1 MSSHILWAT
10 RISLTIS
17 CVFGPKMPKKALPAT
32 PPLPTMF
39 GTTKPPLSQRL
50 PDPQSDSLPT
60 LPMAKKPPAEPIIP
74 LDDSDIPEKQDTAG
88 GEEYGAAQIDKL
100 EGLEAVRKRPGMYI
114 GDPDERGL
122 HHCVFEVLDNSIDE
136 HLAGYCTRV
145 EVSIHSD
152 GSVSIRDNGRG
163 IPVEVH
169 PKFKIP
175 TLELVLTNLHAGGKF
190 GQGAYKYSGGL
201 HGVGAKCV
209 NALSTWFKVEVMREG
224 KVHFMSFAQGK
235 TTQPLTVLSELK
247 NKKQT
252 GTFVTFLPDPEI
264 FTITVTFKF
273 ERLAGRLRELAFLN
287 PGIEIV
293 LTDERDDE
301 EHRPRS
307 ETFFY
312 KHGIQEFVRQLGET
326 RTVIHPKPIVIS
338 RQREEIFVDAVLQ
351 YNDSYTDQILCF
363 ANSIP
368 NPDGGTHLTG
378 LRTALTRAINQY
390 AKANNLL
397 KEKDPALSGDD
408 VREGLTAVLSDKLP
422 HPRFESQT
430 KVKLVN
436 TEVEGV
442 VNSSIY
448 EGLMDHFDQ
457 NPPVAKK
464 VIEKA
469 LTAARAREAARKARE
484 TVRKSA
490 LTGGGL
496 PGKLA
501 DCSERD
507 PSLTELYIVE
517 GDSAGGSA
525 KQGRDRRFQAILPIR
540 GKLINV
546 QKARLD
552 KVLQNTEIQTMITAI
567 GTGIGDGDQEGAFN
581 IEKLRYGRIIIMT
594 DADVDG
600 SHIRTL
606 LLTFFYNQMPQLIRR
621 GHVFIAQPPLYQIK
635 RKKRE
640 EYVDDDVQLNRI
652 LISLGAEELKLVNI
666 ADKKEIP
673 AAQLKEILELLDR
686 LEKSSEAIRRLGGDF
701 EAYLGARSKEGVLPS
716 YLVVIRDGNDE
727 SVEYFHNETELRD
740 FTAKNIDLNL
750 FDSETPEGENGDG
763 DKVATKADKNTRRRR
778 ARLVEIHQSKGIE
791 KLIAELG
798 KKGFAIEHYADSKK
812 PLFHLVD
819 GETTHEIFAIPRILE
834 IVKEVGRRG
843 VQIKR
848 FKGLGEMN
856 AKELYE
862 TAMNP
867 ERRRFLKVE
876 LNDDNA
882 LEAGRM
888 FDILMGD
895 VVEPRRIFIEDN
907 ALNVR
912 NLDV

>member
-1 MSSHILWAT
+1 MSKKSNLPEVTAESHEMSSST
-10 RISLTIS
+10 QEDF
-17 CVFGPKMPKKALPAT
+17 V
-32 PPLPTMF
+32 
-39 GTTKPPLSQRL
+39 
-50 PDPQSDSLPT
+50 
-60 LPMAKKPPAEPIIP
+60 
-74 LDDSDIPEKQDTAG
+74 PEKQDTSG
-88 GEEYGAAQIDKL
+88 GETYGAAQIDKL

-136 HLAGYCTRV
+136 HLAGFCSRV
-145 EVSIHSD
+145 EVIIHSD

-163 IPVEVH
+163 IPVDVH

-175 TLELVLTNLHAGGKF
+175 ALELVLTNLHAGGKF

-224 KVHFMSFAQGK
+224 KVFFMSFSQGR
-235 TTQPLTVLSELK
+235 TTQKLTVLSELK

-252 GTFVTFLPDPEI
+252 GTFITFLPDPEI
-264 FTITVTFKF
+264 FTITTTFKF
-273 ERLAGRLRELAFLN
+273 ERLASRLRELAFLN

-293 LTDERDDE
+293 LTDERDDDD
-301 EHRPRS
+301 HKPRH
-307 ETFFY
+307 EKFFY
-312 KHGIQEFVRQLGET
+312 KYGIAEFVRQLGET
-326 RTVIHPKPIVIS
+326 RQVIHPKPINIS
-338 RQREEIFVDAVLQ
+338 RKRDDIFVDVVLQ
-351 YNDSYTDQILCF
+351 YNDSYSDQILCF

-378 LRTALTRAINQY
+378 FRTALTRAINQH
-390 AKANNLL
+390 AKANNLI

-408 VREGLTAVLSDKLP
+408 VREGLVAVLSVKLP
-422 HPRFESQT
+422 NPRFESQT

-436 TEVEGV
+436 TEVDGI
-442 VNSSIY
+442 VNSAVY
-448 EGLMDHFDQ
+448 EGLMVYFDQ
-457 NPPVAKK
+457 NPAVAKK
-464 VIEKA
+464 VIEKG

-507 PSLTELYIVE
+507 PALTELYIVE

-552 KVLQNTEIQTMITAI
+552 KVLQNTEIQTMITAV
-567 GTGIGDGDQEGAFN
+567 GTGIGDGNQEGAFN
-581 IEKLRYGRIIIMT
+581 IEKLRYGKIIIMT

-621 GHVFIAQPPLYQIK
+621 GHIYIAQPPLYQIK

-640 EYVDDDVQLNRI
+640 EYVDDDLQLNRI
-652 LISLGAEELKLVNI
+652 LISLGAEEVKLVSVH
-666 ADKKEIP
+666 DGKEFS
-673 AAQLKEILELLDR
+673 AVQLKEILELLER
-686 LEKSSEAIRRLGGDF
+686 LQKYNEAIRRLGGNFGD
-701 EAYLGARSKEGVLPS
+701 YLQTFHTKRVLAN
-716 YLVVIRDGNDE
+716 YLVVVRAGNQE
-727 SVEYFHNETELRD
+727 QVEYFHDETALRD
-740 FTAKNIDLNL
+740 FSTANPDLNL
-750 FDSETPEGENGDG
+750 FEISNLGNELEGPEVVEGELSNVLLEKTLSREKKSGIR
-763 DKVATKADKNTRRRR
+763 KRR
-778 ARLVEIHQSKGIE
+778 ARLLEIHESKGIE
-791 KLIAELG
+791 KLIVELAA
-798 KKGFAIEHYADSKK
+798 KGMNIEQYDESAT
-812 PLFHLVD
+812 PLFKMID
-819 GETTHEIFAIPRILE
+819 GETTHDIFSIGNILE
-834 IVKEVGRRG
+834 MVKEVGRRG

-862 TAMNP
+862 TTMKP

-876 LNDDNA
+876 LNDDNS
-882 LEAGRM
+882 LEAGKM
-888 FDILMGD
+888 FNLLMGE
-895 VVEPRRIFIEDN
+895 VVEPRRHFIEDN